1 MTTPVKM
8 VRIDGKL
15 VIVPVTDPPP
25 KQKKADAVGPATIK
39 ATPTKA
45 ANGLKKKKVTPVA
58 PTEGTPSK
66 VATKART
73 SLRSKKAAATP
84 PAKQQLPRSVTPS
97 AALRSGRPATDRKTV
112 RPALRRS
119 LSVGRSVPS
128 TGRTAT
134 LTPKRVTRAVS
145 VGRSA
150 PSSGRMATPALGR
163 VARAVSGP
171 LHLKSMEL
179 AEYKLPDRPEP
190 PPRIRELE
198 ILTTRDL
205 EAIMSGDDRKKN
217 TISDYLACD
226 LTREVSDEAL
236 EFLVQKAPGMRT
248 VSLYNC
254 HELREILCLR
264 KLLKVE
270 VLYLGELPGVETS
283 IVKRLLAQDKKGT
296 WSQLRD
302 VYLAGMPL
310 TDDCLESLSRIATL
324 TRLNVSNCLLLTS
337 QGLGYLEK
345 NSPALT
351 RLEIEFCPLI
361 DPFAK
366 EKFRIS
372 RQKITTFITGPTD
385 SRIMEGALAE
395 ANERVK
401 AGDIRKEWIFFPSG
415 NKREGGLAFYRKMF
429 ALTGY
434 PMPEDVSLQHLEL
447 ALQAYKAHCDAAAAF
462 CKELEKQGHFWKGG
476 DEKIPRSVP
485 EALVLASMAV
495 SRNLK
500 VRTLDFSYS
509 GLPFFPSCFANLTW
523 PKLETI
529 DFRGTHVKNMASL
542 PRDLLEKC
550 PVLTLIRFEGC
561 DQKFQRRK

>member
-25 KQKKADAVGPATIK
+25 KQKKAAAVGPATIK

-97 AALRSGRPATDRKTV
+97 ASLRSGRPATDQKTV

-150 PSSGRMATPALGR
+150 PSSGRMATPALAR

-171 LHLKSMEL
+171 LQIKRVEL

-190 PPRIRELE
+190 PPRIQDFE

-205 EAIMSGDDRKKN
+205 EAIMSGDDRKKT

-236 EFLVQKAPGMRT
+236 KFLVQNAPAMKT

-264 KLLKVE
+264 KLLKLE

-283 IVKRLLAQDKKGT
+283 MVRKLLGQDKKGT

-372 RQKITTFITGPTD
+372 RQRTTTFITGPTD
-385 SRIMEGALAE
+385 SRIMEGAFAE
-395 ANERVK
+395 ANERVTAK
-401 AGDIRKEWIFFPSG
+401 DIRKEWIFCPDE
-415 NKREGGLAFYRKMF
+415 NKRKLAFYREKF

-434 PMPEDVSLQHLEL
+434 PMPEGVSLQHLEL

-462 CKELEKQGHFWKGG
+462 CKELEKQGHFGKLG

-485 EALVLASMAV
+485 EALLLASMAA
-495 SRNLK
+495 SRKLK

-509 GLPFFPSCFANLTW
+509 ELPFFPSCFANLTW